1 MEIVKIGVIGMGQM
15 GRGIAEVCALSGFK
29 VLVTDVDRD
38 TINKSRSHIFEDL
51 KKLEKKN
58 KIKSGKSE
66 VAIDLIISVKD
77 FFLNVFFLSGSFN
90 N

>member
-15 GRGIAEVCALSGFK
+15 GRGIAEVCALSGFE

-51 KKLEKKN
+51 KKLEKK
-58 KIKSGKSE
+58 K
-66 VAIDLIISVKD
+66 
-77 FFLNVFFLSGSFN
+77 
-90 N
+90 